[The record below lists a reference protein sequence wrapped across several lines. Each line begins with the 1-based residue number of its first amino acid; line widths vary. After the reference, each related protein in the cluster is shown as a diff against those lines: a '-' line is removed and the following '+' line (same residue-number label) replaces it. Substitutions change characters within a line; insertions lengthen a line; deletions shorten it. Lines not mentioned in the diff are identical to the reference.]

1 MADRDELEE
10 FTKTK
15 RVRLSS
21 EASLD
26 QNVSSSGDSD
36 KSEPQAD
43 SSLRLNATRE
53 GINIEKL
60 SSGTT
65 SREQHVGHV
74 GQERRESE
82 DFPTCFS
89 VEDDLDN
96 IDEHHYQPVAGTK
109 SSRTYKYPQNTISR
123 QSLCPPFCFC
133 SCLLNDHIGI
143 PQIHPKLVFSA
154 EKLLFSM
161 C

>member
-21 EASLD
+21 DASLD

-53 GINIEKL
+53 GINIETL

-96 IDEHHYQPVAGTK
+96 IDEHHYQPIAGTK
-109 SSRTYKYPQNTISR
+109 VLVRINTHKI
-123 QSLCPPFCFC
+123 QYQVNLCVRHF
-133 SCLLNDHIGI
+133 
-143 PQIHPKLVFSA
+143 VFVRVY
-154 EKLLFSM
+154 
-161 C
+161 